1 MKTIAYIAAAI
12 LIFFGV
18 LFIWAAF
25 DGQPGGTGR
34 LVTGIIT
41 VAISFGLI
49 WFASRK
55 LGPAGEQ
62 KVTYNVDLTGD
73 VKLESFQ
80 CKQCGG
86 ALSSKNVSM
95 VGGALTVTCPY
106 CGAVYQI
113 EEAPKW

>member
-18 LFIWAAF
+18 LFIWGAF
-25 DGQPGGTGR
+25 SANGQTSW
-34 LVTGIIT
+34 VFIGIVSVGIG
-41 VAISFGLI
+41 FGLI

>member
-18 LFIWAAF
+18 LFIWGAF
-25 DGQPGGTGR
+25 SASGQSSW
-34 LVTGIIT
+34 VIIGIIS
-41 VAISFGLI
+41 VGIGFGLI

-55 LGPAGEQ
+55 LAAPGEQ

-73 VKLESFQ
+73 VSLESFQ

-86 ALSSKNVSM
+86 ALSSKNVSL

-113 EEAPKW
+113 EEKPKW